1 MDRIAGLRIYMRVVD
16 CLSFTRA
23 ANQLRL
29 PRSTV
34 STAVRELEERLGVR
48 LLTRST
54 RNVAPT
60 QDGAAFYDRCS
71 RLLSDFDELETLFQ
85 QSSQPLRGRLSLSVP
100 TRMGRLIFAP
110 ALPKLLERY
119 PGLEVELNST
129 DREVDLIQDGI
140 DCVVRV
146 GDITDSSLVA
156 KPLGALAMANC
167 AAPAYLE
174 RHGMPHSIN
183 DLEGHF
189 AVRYASPTT
198 SRVEYWEI
206 ETADGI
212 EQVPLRSRVT
222 ANNAEALIACCLAGL
237 GMIQVPAYDV
247 RSHLRDGTL
256 VEVLPDSRAP
266 AMPLN
271 ILYPH
276 RRHLSQRLRV
286 LMDWTER
293 LLKKAISG

>member
-1 MDRIAGLRIYMRVVD
+1 MDRIESLRVYVRVVD

-23 ANQLRL
+23 ANQLQL

-54 RNVAPT
+54 RSVTPT
-60 QDGAAFYDRCS
+60 QDGAAFYERCG
-71 RLLSDFDELETLFQ
+71 RVLSDYDELETLFQ
-85 QSSQPLRGRLSLSVP
+85 GSSYPLSGRLSVSVP
-100 TRMGRLIFAP
+100 GRMGRLIFAP
-110 ALPKLLERY
+110 ALPDLLEQY
-119 PGLEVELNST
+119 PGLEVELSST

-140 DCVVRV
+140 DCVIRV
-146 GDITDSSLVA
+146 GDITESSLVA
-156 KPLGALAMANC
+156 RPLGMLEMANC
-167 AAPAYLE
+167 AAPAYLQ
-174 RHGMPHSIN
+174 RHGTPRSI
-183 DLEGHF
+183 DELASHF

-198 SRVEYWEI
+198 SRVEYWDV
-206 ETADGI
+206 ETSDGVQ
-212 EQVPLRSRVT
+212 EVPLRSRVT

-247 RSHLRDGTL
+247 RENIRAGTL
-256 VEVLPDSRAP
+256 VEVLPEARAP

-271 ILYPH
+271 IVYPH

-286 LMDWTER
+286 FMDWTEHVLR
-293 LLKKAISG
+293 TAIS